1 MRVAAALQLAAAPI
15 VSGVGFGTIQ
25 LCLTSGLLSTVVAEV
40 TVVVNRAAAV
50 QVLQEWASTKKKNIK
65 LRALELTA
73 AHVHNALFGGIRF

>member
-1 MRVAAALQLAAAPI
+1 
-15 VSGVGFGTIQ
+15 
-25 LCLTSGLLSTVVAEV
+25 VAEV